1 MSLLWKLID
10 LFLFIQ
16 GKLAGAGIDNDEQAS
31 NNGQGLEKFVFQE
44 VPVGIAGWVLPELI
58 NEHIVKEQQYCQHE
72 RSELGVV
79 ADDDGGTSGKSHEN
93 NDDSEKGKFSREY
106 ESQEQ

>member
-1 MSLLWKLID
+1 MD
-10 LFLFIQ
+10 M
-16 GKLAGAGIDNDEQAS
+16 
-31 NNGQGLEKFVFQE
+31 V
-44 VPVGIAGWVLPELI
+44 
-58 NEHIVKEQQYCQHE
+58 CQHE